1 MDAHSH
7 KRDILLRNCVR
18 RFKVCNPLMSEGTG
32 ELKWACPLCS
42 IVNSNLRLLHPAHG
56 GYDNGASF
64 NGRKEKDDTLQVALA
79 VGKRLEDAG
88 YNVLYTRTE
97 DRYDSPFEKE
107 QIANRS
113 GADYFISFHRN
124 SGENPN
130 TYSGTQALVYEA
142 NTEAARLGEA
152 INKEL
157 VDFGFKDLGV
167 VERPGLVVLR
177 RTQMPAVLME
187 LGFINNE
194 ADNQLFDQQFD
205 KMVDAIATGVE
216 KALPLKPKA
225 RNYGVQV
232 GLYRYESNAEY
243 MREQLEDQ
251 GYFASVRW
259 EAPYYAVIV
268 GRESS
273 LEDAMALQEQLR
285 QDGYDT
291 LVVSM

>member
-1 MDAHSH
+1 
-7 KRDILLRNCVR
+7 
-18 RFKVCNPLMSEGTG
+18 
-32 ELKWACPLCS
+32 
-42 IVNSNLRLLHPAHG
+42 
-56 GYDNGASF
+56 
-64 NGRKEKDDTLQVALA
+64 
-79 VGKRLEDAG
+79 
-88 YNVLYTRTE
+88 
-97 DRYDSPFEKE
+97 
-107 QIANRS
+107 
-113 GADYFISFHRN
+113 
-124 SGENPN
+124 
-130 TYSGTQALVYEA
+130 
-142 NTEAARLGEA
+142 
-152 INKEL
+152 
-157 VDFGFKDLGV
+157 
-167 VERPGLVVLR
+167 
-177 RTQMPAVLME
+177 MPAVLME

-205 KMVDAIATGVE
+205 KMVDAIAAGVE
-216 KALPLKPKA
+216 KALPLKPEA